1 MCQGPICFVSASAF
15 SLVASRL
22 TPKIPPT
29 TGNVITHSSKFAI
42 WLLLLCHATMRRGRP
57 ILNAGNTG
65 YRACPDGVM
74 GSAWDIGLRGFLTV
88 QDRVAMRNQVDRHG
102 VAGGHRGD
110 QQRESRRGRE
120 PARQATP
127 SRASTTSS
135 AASPHEKNSPRASTR
150 PAAPP
155 HNPELRASGASRPR
169 RPTPVALP
177 ERSGRPRE
185 WSASA

>member
-1 MCQGPICFVSASAF
+1 MQVSIACLPSATEANRIRIAVCLKSIHWPMCQGPICFVSASAF

-65 YRACPDGVM
+65 YRACPDGVI

-88 QDRVAMRNQVDRHG
+88 QDRVAMRNQAKDYCS
-102 VAGGHRGD
+102 
-110 QQRESRRGRE
+110 E
-120 PARQATP
+120 
-127 SRASTTSS
+127 
-135 AASPHEKNSPRASTR
+135 
-150 PAAPP
+150 
-155 HNPELRASGASRPR
+155 
-169 RPTPVALP
+169 
-177 ERSGRPRE
+177 
-185 WSASA
+185 